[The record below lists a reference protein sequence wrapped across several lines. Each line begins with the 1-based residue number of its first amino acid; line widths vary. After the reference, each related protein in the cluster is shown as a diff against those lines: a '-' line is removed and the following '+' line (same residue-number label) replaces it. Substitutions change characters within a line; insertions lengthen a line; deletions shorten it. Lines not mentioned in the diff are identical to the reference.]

1 MLLFPGRSAQ
11 VLLRIFATPMKILR
25 ILAWPFSLLY
35 GLAVWVRNKL
45 FDAGILPST
54 EFREISTISVGN
66 LSAGGTGKTPHV
78 EYLVKLLSG
87 KYRVATL
94 SRGYGR
100 ETSGFLLAS
109 REAHTLEI
117 GDEPKQFRHRF
128 PDEVPVAVDANRV
141 HGVKKLLKKF
151 PALQVVILD
160 DAFQHRRIKPGLQIL
175 LTDYANLFYQDHL
188 LPTGYLR
195 EPKSGVRRA
204 DLIIVTKTPQLFSPL
219 ERKRIIKE
227 INPQP
232 YQKVFFSY
240 IRYGDFIPFRTIEP
254 GEQATAANHYPAKE
268 YYFER
273 DYSIL
278 LLTGIAN
285 SHSLE
290 YFLRDKVKTL
300 VPLRFGDHHEFMPN
314 DLLRLKEIFDN
325 IRSANKIILTTEK
338 DAMRLQKPGLA
349 EYLGELPVYYVPIEI
364 AFHDQDAVSFN
375 QQILDYVRSNPV
387 HSKLH

>member
-1 MLLFPGRSAQ
+1 MK
-11 VLLRIFATPMKILR
+11 LLRL
-25 ILAWPFSLLY
+25 LAWPFSLLY
-35 GLAVWVRNKL
+35 GLVVLLRNKL
-45 FDAGILPST
+45 FDIGVFPST
-54 EFREISTISVGN
+54 EFKDVALIGVGN

-78 EYLVKLLSG
+78 EYLVKLLHS
-87 KYRVATL
+87 KYRVGTL

-100 ETSGFLLAS
+100 KTSGFRLADKD
-109 REAHTLEI
+109 ATTYDI

-128 PDEVPVAVDANRV
+128 ADDIPVAVDGNRV
-141 HGVKKLLKKF
+141 HGVRKLIEKF
-151 PALQVVILD
+151 PELQVVLLD
-160 DAFQHRRIKPGLQIL
+160 DVFQHRRIKPGLQIM

-204 DLIIVTKTPQLFSPL
+204 DVIVVTKTPQLFSPL

-240 IRYGDFIPFRTIEP
+240 ITYGDFIPFGNNADCVRTD
-254 GEQATAANHYPAKE
+254 KE
-268 YYFER
+268 HFFAQN
-273 DYSIL
+273 YSVI

-290 YFLRDKVKTL
+290 YFLKDKVKEL
-300 VPLRFGDHHEFMPN
+300 LPFRFRDHHEFMPA
-314 DLLRLKEIFDN
+314 DLLRLKEMFDGV
-325 IRSANKIILTTEK
+325 RSVNKIILTTEK

-349 EYLGELPVYYVPIEI
+349 EYLGNLPVFYVPIEI
-364 AFHDQDAVSFN
+364 AFHDSDAVSFN
-375 QQILDYVRSNPV
+375 QQITDYVRSHPV
-387 HSKLH
+387 HRKSH